1 MREENLTK
9 RNIYINLFPRITIYL
24 YNFFFLIKFHIKKK
38 KKSYYSARTSTSG
51 IQKRQQ
57 LNNAYIINPTIL
69 SDK

>member
-1 MREENLTK
+1 MRKENLK
-9 RNIYINLFPRITIYL
+9 KPSIYINLFPRETL
-24 YNFFFLIKFHIKKK
+24 FLIKFHIKKK
-38 KKSYYSARTSTSG
+38 KKSYCSERTSTSG